1 MPMTTLQRNRKYRLT
16 IGDYKTGNGLLIEG
30 LQVSFDISKSSDNT
44 NNSNSASIEVTNL
57 SDESLKILQTDYPV
71 AVFEV
76 GYESLGN
83 MAIIFGGQVTN
94 ISTRK
99 QGTDRV
105 TQIVMG
111 TGYTELNH
119 STLQKLVPAGKTV
132 KDVVEELKKSFP
144 NISRGVYNGTNLN
157 SVLINGYSLSGSL
170 RTELDRLS
178 KTYKLE
184 WRIDGDT
191 LYVNNRDRASTE
203 NFDTAYVVSPSSGL
217 IEIPYYVSGNANETL
232 KDPAKKQS
240 VQFSMLIN
248 PHINAGEVIKLEDTQ
263 ITGWYKV
270 DSIRYSG
277 SWRNGD
283 WLQEVSC
290 SAIEKVIKNK

>member
-1 MPMTTLQRNRKYRLT
+1 MASTQRNRKYKLT

-57 SDESLKILQTDYPV
+57 SNQSLKILQTDYPA

-83 MAIIFGGQVTN
+83 MATLFAGQVVN
-94 ISTRK
+94 VSTRK
-99 QGTDRV
+99 QGTERV
-105 TQIVMG
+105 TQLVMG
-111 TGYTELNH
+111 AGYTELNH

-144 NISRGVYNGTNLN
+144 NISRGVYNGSNLN

-170 RTELDRLS
+170 RSELDRLS
-178 KTYKLE
+178 KTYNLE
-184 WRIDGDT
+184 WRLDGDT
-191 LYVNNRDRASTE
+191 LYVNNKDRASTE
-203 NFDTAYVVSPSSGL
+203 NFNTAYVISPSSGL
-217 IEIPYYVSGNANETL
+217 IEIPYYVSGEADRAPQ
-232 KDPAKKQS
+232 DPVKKQS

-248 PHINAGEVIKLEDTQ
+248 PNVSAGEIIKLEDTE

-290 SAIEKVIKNK
+290 SAIEKVVKNK

>member
-1 MPMTTLQRNRKYRLT
+1 MTSIQRNRKYRLT

-83 MAIIFGGQVTN
+83 MAIIFGGQVVN
-94 ISTRK
+94 LSTRK

-170 RTELDRLS
+170 RSELDRLS
-178 KTYKLE
+178 KTYNLE
-184 WRIDGDT
+184 WRLDGET
-191 LYVNNRDRASTE
+191 LYVNNKDRAFTE
-203 NFDTAYVVSPSSGL
+203 NFNTAYVISPSSAL
-217 IEIPYYVSGNANETL
+217 IEIPYYVSGDADKTL
-232 KDPAKKQS
+232 KDKSKKQS

-248 PHINAGEVIKLEDTQ
+248 PNINAGEVIKLEDTE
-263 ITGWYKV
+263 INGWYKV

-290 SAIEKVIKNK
+290 SAIEKVVKTT

>member
-1 MPMTTLQRNRKYRLT
+1 MTTLQRNRKYRLT

-44 NNSNSASIEVTNL
+44 NNSNSASIEVYNL

-83 MAIIFGGQVTN
+83 MAIIFGGQVVN
-94 ISTRK
+94 LSTRR

-105 TQIVMG
+105 TQITMG

-144 NISRGVYNGTNLN
+144 NISRGVYNGSNLN

-170 RTELDRLS
+170 RSELDRLS

-191 LYVNNRDRASTE
+191 LYVNNNDRASTE
-203 NFDTAYVVSPSSGL
+203 NFDTAYVISPSSGL
-217 IEIPYYVSGNANETL
+217 IEIPYYVSGNADQIQ

-248 PHINAGEVIKLEDTQ
+248 PQINAGEVVKLEDTE

-283 WLQEVSC
+283 WLQEVQC

>member
-1 MPMTTLQRNRKYRLT
+1 MTMVQLNRKYKLT
-16 IGDYKTGNGLLIEG
+16 IGDYKTSNGLLIEG

-44 NNSNSASIEVTNL
+44 NNSNSASIEITNL
-57 SDESLKILQTDYPV
+57 SNESLKILQTDYPA

-76 GYESLGN
+76 GYDSLNN
-83 MAIIFGGQVTN
+83 MAILFAGQVVN

-105 TQIVMG
+105 TQLVLG

-132 KDVVEELKKSFP
+132 KDVVEELRKGFP
-144 NISRGVYNGTNLN
+144 NISRGVYNGSNLN

-170 RTELDRLS
+170 RAELDRLS
-178 KTYKLE
+178 KTHKLE
-184 WRIDGDT
+184 WRIEGDA

-203 NFDTAYVVSPSSGL
+203 NFDSAYIVSPSSGL
-217 IEIPYYVSGNANETL
+217 IEIPYYVSGASDRTL
-232 KDPAKKQS
+232 DDPAKKQS
-240 VQFSMLIN
+240 VQFTMLIN
-248 PHINAGEVIKLEDTQ
+248 PRINAGDVIKLQDTQ
-263 ITGWYKV
+263 INGWYKV

-277 SWRNGD
+277 SWRQGD
-283 WLQEVSC
+283 WIQEVQC
-290 SAIEKVIKNK
+290 SAIEKVIKK